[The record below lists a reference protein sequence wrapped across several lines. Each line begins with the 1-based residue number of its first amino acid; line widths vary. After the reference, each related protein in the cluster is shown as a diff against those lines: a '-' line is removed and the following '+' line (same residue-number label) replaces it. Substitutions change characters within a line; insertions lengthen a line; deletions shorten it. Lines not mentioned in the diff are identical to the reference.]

1 MSGTPRPTTAAPGL
15 LIPGPWAA
23 DALCAQTDPD
33 LWYPELGGH
42 AQAALAR
49 RICHACPVRAECLD
63 YALAGADTWKGL
75 TTGIWG
81 GTTGIAAAR
90 PRRGR
95 ITASRDE
102 WLTVDEVCDE
112 LNIGR
117 RTFERWRTLGI
128 APRATRPTRN
138 GPLRIKRS
146 WLEEWAEDGAT

>member
-1 MSGTPRPTTAAPGL
+1 MTDDQITWPAPSYATNAVAPRRS
-15 LIPGPWAA
+15 
-23 DALCAQTDPD
+23 
-33 LWYPELGGH
+33 
-42 AQAALAR
+42 R
-49 RICHACPVRAECLD
+49 RS
-63 YALAGADTWKGL
+63 AGATDVATV
-75 TTGIWG
+75 
-81 GTTGIAAAR
+81 R

-102 WLTVDEVCDE
+102 WLTVEEVCDE

-138 GPLRIKRS
+138 GPLRNKRS